1 MIFILYGLGV
11 YCMTVNIAAV
21 TDDISIAAI
30 CSGGIGDLSAHTPS
44 TYSLAELYTQDIS
57 TINLHRLLQSSN
69 SSGSVDTFGSCRQVE
84 NFDFGFALSFLFTR
98 SLIFVLFFLYC
109 TVFHHT
115 KGRAKSGSNGHHTGI
130 NTNKSQNTANIGV
143 IDTSLNSGSSAV
155 PGSIDGE
162 NCFELVN
169 FAMTESDNHATDFA
183 NSTAADTMTRTTSA
197 TTANHSSHRAHINKV
212 FVFKIIPLIISCI
225 VMLFTFAEF
234 STVVIFPMVAI
245 IEIVGDV
252 LPELIVNMEGIKP
265 DRHNLEERLGLMFML
280 VLGETML
287 GFLVQRGN
295 VVIDAKTY
303 STLIPAYILVIAV
316 GMQYFK
322 NAQFPHLAAGK
333 HPLDRP
339 IYSAVYTWLSA
350 MLSFLMLVAAN

>member
-1 MIFILYGLGV
+1 M
-11 YCMTVNIAAV
+11 
-21 TDDISIAAI
+21 
-30 CSGGIGDLSAHTPS
+30 SA
-44 TYSLAELYTQDIS
+44 
-57 TINLHRLLQSSN
+57 N
-69 SSGSVDTFGSCRQVE
+69 S
-84 NFDFGFALSFLFTR
+84 
-98 SLIFVLFFLYC
+98 
-109 TVFHHT
+109 
-115 KGRAKSGSNGHHTGI
+115 
-130 NTNKSQNTANIGV
+130 SQNTATIGMKQ
-143 IDTSLNSGSSAV
+143 SSGPGAL
-155 PGSIDGE
+155 PGSIDI
-162 NCFELVN
+162 ELVSP
-169 FAMTESDNHATDFA
+169 ALPETGNHTADST
-183 NSTAADTMTRTTSA
+183 NSTTIHTKANTTSA
-197 TTANHSSHRAHINKV
+197 TTSATHSLHRAHINKV

-225 VMLFTFAEF
+225 IMLFTFADF

-295 VVIDAKTY
+295 AVIDAKTY